1 MKRLQ
6 LFVGIVVKVGDVYL
20 TGKFCRNV
28 TVGTQVKAKRII
40 ILTKVDQMHPV
51 ESLINADPTAFG
63 KATVEDTAAWP
74 TVFQVSGAGLF
85 EIALAFMN
93 RSYMV
98 FNLWFQ
104 MGECRVIF

>member
-6 LFVGIVVKVGDVYL
+6 LFVSIVVKVGDVYL
-20 TGKFCRNV
+20 TGKFCRNA

-51 ESLINADPTAFG
+51 ESVIDADPTAFG

-74 TVFQVSGAGLF
+74 TVFPGVRSRLF

-98 FNLWFQ
+98 FDLWFQ
-104 MGECRVIF
+104 MGGCRVIF